1 MSLLET
7 MRNPEFTPLPVAV
20 AWRRYLVTVQRASEE
35 AYAQTEELAWR
46 ELTAE
51 LARLGRPLSNE
62 PR

>member
-7 MRNPEFTPLPVAV
+7 MRSPEFTPLPVAV
-20 AWRRYLVTVQRASEE
+20 AWRRYLVTVRKASKRP
-35 AYAQTEELAWR
+35 TRRPRSAWR